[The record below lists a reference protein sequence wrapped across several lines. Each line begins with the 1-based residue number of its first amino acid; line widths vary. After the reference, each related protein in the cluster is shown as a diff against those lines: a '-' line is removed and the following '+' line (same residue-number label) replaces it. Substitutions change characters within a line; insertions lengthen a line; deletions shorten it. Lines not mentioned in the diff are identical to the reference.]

1 MAGQTDAMPPQSE
14 LFVAPC
20 ILATVREWTDCSAVI
35 IPLQMFA
42 QNGMTGG
49 LSSNSTPCVCVCYEY
64 DIKSWTTGGRCSP
77 LVMVVVMNALKKFKQ
92 FVNYGFVR
100 KLVAELVYPVHKP
113 TAITAFV

>member
-49 LSSNSTPCVCVCYEY
+49 LSSNSTPCVCVF
-64 DIKSWTTGGRCSP
+64 
-77 LVMVVVMNALKKFKQ
+77 VMNMISKVGLRVDGA
-92 FVNYGFVR
+92 
-100 KLVAELVYPVHKP
+100 VHW
-113 TAITAFV
+113 